1 MAFLFSFFFR
11 VFQFSVLLL
20 FVNTLLYSLQAS
32 SSFRC
37 VVVTWVV
44 RIALNIW
51 SFEPDVRRRI
61 RSQSNSPEVKPSVFR
76 SSLCYDRIVYI
87 FEI

>member
-11 VFQFSVLLL
+11 VLSFLLL

-61 RSQSNSPEVKPSVFR
+61 RSQSNSPEVKLSVFR